1 MKGRR
6 GGHRG
11 RGGVLRELPL
21 MRPGRASAAG
31 GHAATRGRPGVRTP
45 RSVST
50 EERGRRCL
58 VAGLPHGVF
67 RPRLVLLVAPPPRLP
82 PASPVRLSLP
92 FLSLSPCLPSFYQ
105 KPLMTVLTTS
115 KELFFLA
122 WCTLNLREPPLILQ
136 VLADRLSANPGVR
149 CICITSL

>member
-11 RGGVLRELPL
+11 RRGVLRELPL

-67 RPRLVLLVAPPPRLP
+67 RPRRVLLVAPPHACPPPLP
-82 PASPVRLSLP
+82 SAAP
-92 FLSLSPCLPSFYQ
+92 FPFSPCLPSFYQ